1 MVIDQ
6 ASPDTP
12 PGHLVRPD
20 INISPSAFRA
30 NANDLVPGLQTTA
43 QETTNPSIH
52 TGPSNVPVKTGAYVV
67 PFKTAH
73 LRQQQIVNKP
83 TRFKTGTS
91 DSAQGIPEVVGI
103 AGASG
108 HGMDKAVAGRDV
120 GGQEMKQVSE
130 SPQRSSQFISSL
142 MVLPYLFPAYGLL
155 QLATSLEVGSSLPEW
170 YQLIRAA
177 VVVTAKVE
185 DLRHARE
192 RQRPTQEFNP
202 LAYHGGREPWVML
215 WLRLQ
220 PTQRRRPVALQKHME
235 PKDCLHY
242 PNNTSAADWRE
253 FWPRTRETIF
263 TVMLE
268 LRACSPF
275 NHQDQAI
282 AETMDSRRWSSWV
295 VDVLWVF
302 SSAPSHTPVRGGCD
316 HDLDQASSRTSGTG
330 DVDSSPPVSGGGAI
344 GSIDCRSRIGYL
356 RPNTSSHEQVDCLHY
371 PNNTSAADWR
381 EFWPRT
387 RETIFTVMLELRACS
402 PFNHQD
408 QAIAETMDS
417 RRWSSWVVDVLWVFR
432 QLLRIGGCDHDL
444 DQASSRTSG
453 TGDVD
458 SSPPVSGG
466 GAIGSIDCRS
476 RIGYLRP
483 NTSTHEQFQ
492 KANYAT

>member
-1 MVIDQ
+1 MSND
-6 ASPDTP
+6 DNR
-12 PGHLVRPD
+12 VR
-20 INISPSAFRA
+20 
-30 NANDLVPGLQTTA
+30 T
-43 QETTNPSIH
+43 
-52 TGPSNVPVKTGAYVV
+52 
-67 PFKTAH
+67 
-73 LRQQQIVNKP
+73 
-83 TRFKTGTS
+83 TGTS
-91 DSAQGIPEVVGI
+91 DSAQGIPEVVDI

-220 PTQRRRPVALQKHME
+220 PTQRRRPVALQKYME

-295 VDVLWVF
+295 VD
-302 SSAPSHTPVRGGCD
+302 
-316 HDLDQASSRTSGTG
+316 
-330 DVDSSPPVSGGGAI
+330 
-344 GSIDCRSRIGYL
+344 
-356 RPNTSSHEQVDCLHY
+356 
-371 PNNTSAADWR
+371 
-381 EFWPRT
+381 
-387 RETIFTVMLELRACS
+387 M
-402 PFNHQD
+402 
-408 QAIAETMDS
+408 
-417 RRWSSWVVDVLWVFR
+417 LWVFR
-432 QLLRIGGCDHDL
+432 QLLRILPSEEDAIMTWIKRAQEPREPETSTAALRSPAGERSGRSTAGHESVIRGQIPPATSSTPNPDFTSQRKKRPL
-444 DQASSRTSG
+444 DNSESYPAS
-453 TGDVD
+453 
-458 SSPPVSGG
+458 
-466 GAIGSIDCRS
+466 IKRS
-476 RIGYLRP
+476 RSEP
-483 NTSTHEQFQ
+483 H
-492 KANYAT
+492 